1 MAEKDFITKKGII
14 VQNGDV
20 SLTDGNLELSNGQA
34 NIDNVRIDG
43 NTISITNSNG
53 DLQLSPNGTGDIVI
67 DSIRVDGQVMTNASS
82 ITSTDF
88 VGALTGNADTATT
101 LATARNIAGQSFNG
115 SASITIATGDLS
127 DIAGLKDEDNMAS
140 NSATHIATQQ
150 SIKAYVDAE
159 ITGLID
165 GAPGALDTLN
175 EIAAAINDNADF
187 TGTMT
192 TALGNRLRVDTNSQ
206 GLSGT
211 QKTNA
216 QTNLGLGSMALLSAI
231 DISDNTNLAAGV
243 GLALSG
249 DTLSLDMSELT
260 DMTQAV
266 ARTEDELI
274 ILDNGADK
282 RKLIS
287 EIPLSA
293 FDNDN
298 NFGPFTFA
306 NGANN
311 RIITATSSTGLNGE
325 ATFTYDGAG
334 IAAISGSLPQ
344 LQLVDS
350 DATNDPMAR
359 IMNNNGNLSIR
370 ADSSNVG
377 TGGAINFQT
386 SGSEKMRI
394 QDSGSVGIGTASPS
408 NTLHVNSGGSNGVAK
423 FESTDNMASIAIA
436 DNDTTIYVV
445 SETNYGS
452 FGGTNDLAT
461 TNLNIHK
468 TTGYV
473 GIGDSNPLALLH
485 LEFADN
491 TTFANT
497 NELSGQLLLLRNNTV
512 TTDAFAGIGFDVSTE
527 SDSDSLSASISAVRD
542 TSASSTAANHDAN
555 LVFSTNDAG
564 DDGNTERMRITH
576 DGKVGI
582 GETNPTYNLEIT
594 STTNAYMQLT
604 GNATN
609 GYSGVLFADSDAN
622 AVGRLSYYH
631 GDNSLRINTNG
642 SEKMRIDSSGKVG
655 IGTTSPATLLELAGA
670 NSTQTIN
677 ATSGSGAIL
686 FEENGDERWSIVQ
699 DTINKLHLSWIG
711 TSKITFDGSG
721 GSGKVGIGTTSP
733 EDLLHLSKGNLMFDQ
748 LNNQTSSN
756 FTNHSKILFR
766 DEADATTRTMASIGA
781 PKTAWSGS
789 HHALTFN
796 TGSLSETSRGEDY
809 DYSIERMRIDSA
821 GNVGIGTTSPST
833 ALQVSGTVTATAFA
847 GDLTGDVTG
856 NADTV
861 TNGVYTSGDQTIA
874 GVKTLSS
881 YMILTG
887 DTTAAPSNLAK
898 VHVGEDSGQLKIRT
912 QYGTLKLGS
921 TSSSWNHILG
931 SQGRFYFNEPVII
944 NGNGTYG
951 NLSSYSTEDLILGTN
966 SGTETRITIKQDTG
980 NVGIG
985 ITAPLFPLHLKY
997 TDNRTDPQGNNSSS
1011 GAGAIGANAQGGGL
1025 YIENAST
1032 TDGSFAG
1039 ITFRT
1044 DTADGRIA
1052 YQSTGSS
1059 LTNEGQMS
1067 FYCDANDTGGQQ
1079 LVLEEVLRLTGGGS
1093 GAAQAYNSAYV
1104 NGRLGI
1110 GTSSPVT
1117 ALDVAGSITIT
1128 DHLIHSGDTN
1138 NMISFTTDT
1147 QTFKTAGSARM
1158 TITDDGKIGIGDTNP
1173 LALLHL
1179 EFAGGDTTTYANT
1192 NETYRN
1198 MILLRNN
1205 TVTTDAFAGIAFD
1218 VSTES
1223 DFDTLGAS
1231 IAALRDTSAGS
1242 TAGNHDTNL
1251 VFATNDAGDDGN
1263 TERMRITHNGLVGIG
1278 TSTPSSLLHIHGN
1291 MADSKQGILITRNDT
1306 STVES
1311 NMLGGIGFD
1320 SNDGNIP
1327 SKITEASVAL
1337 VGYASENHATTDKGG
1352 YLSVLLTEIND
1363 DDDTVSTE
1371 ALRVS
1376 TVSAGTSST
1385 LTLKNGNASMPADTK
1400 YTGIDFHN
1408 VDSSGAGVGA
1418 AINAM
1423 SAASGRGG
1431 YLEFQT
1437 GTTVGAVSTKLT
1449 IKDDG
1454 AIQSSLGNL
1463 NTCVVYTW
1471 NRSDMNSG
1479 AVNLKATTNDYSSSQ
1494 NHWGYIMPKT
1504 GRVKM
1509 LALNTRNQEVTG
1521 TAEQTWKI
1529 NRNNN
1534 NGGTAG
1540 TDHFALSVQKGG
1552 SQDDTGVSGDAHM
1565 VIAATSHSSTIY
1577 QGSVV
1582 VNFAFAAGDEIR
1594 IQRTDAASVDMGD
1607 VVGQMFVEFD

>member
-921 TSSSWNHILG
+921 TSSSWNHIVG
-931 SQGRFYFNEPVII
+931 SQGRFYFNEPIII

-985 ITAPLFPLHLKY
+985 ITSPTHKLHVNGSFTATTKEFTIPHPTKKGKTLSHGSLEGPEFGVYVRGKSKDKKVY
-997 TDNRTDPQGNNSSS
+997 LPDYWKDLVHEDSITVQLTP
-1011 GAGAIGANAQGGGL
+1011 IGKSENL
-1025 YIENAST
+1025 YVVDYNTEYIEVEN
-1032 TDGSFAG
+1032 DVE
-1039 ITFRT
+1039 
-1044 DTADGRIA
+1044 
-1052 YQSTGSS
+1052 Y
-1059 LTNEGQMS
+1059 
-1067 FYCDANDTGGQQ
+1067 FYYVQAERKDVDK
-1079 LVLEEVLRLTGGGS
+1079 LE
-1093 GAAQAYNSAYV
+1093 
-1104 NGRLGI
+1104 
-1110 GTSSPVT
+1110 
-1117 ALDVAGSITIT
+1117 
-1128 DHLIHSGDTN
+1128 
-1138 NMISFTTDT
+1138 
-1147 QTFKTAGSARM
+1147 
-1158 TITDDGKIGIGDTNP
+1158 
-1173 LALLHL
+1173 
-1179 EFAGGDTTTYANT
+1179 
-1192 NETYRN
+1192 
-1198 MILLRNN
+1198 
-1205 TVTTDAFAGIAFD
+1205 
-1218 VSTES
+1218 
-1223 DFDTLGAS
+1223 
-1231 IAALRDTSAGS
+1231 
-1242 TAGNHDTNL
+1242 
-1251 VFATNDAGDDGN
+1251 
-1263 TERMRITHNGLVGIG
+1263 
-1278 TSTPSSLLHIHGN
+1278 
-1291 MADSKQGILITRNDT
+1291 
-1306 STVES
+1306 
-1311 NMLGGIGFD
+1311 
-1320 SNDGNIP
+1320 
-1327 SKITEASVAL
+1327 
-1337 VGYASENHATTDKGG
+1337 
-1352 YLSVLLTEIND
+1352 
-1363 DDDTVSTE
+1363 
-1371 ALRVS
+1371 
-1376 TVSAGTSST
+1376 
-1385 LTLKNGNASMPADTK
+1385 
-1400 YTGIDFHN
+1400 
-1408 VDSSGAGVGA
+1408 
-1418 AINAM
+1418 
-1423 SAASGRGG
+1423 
-1431 YLEFQT
+1431 
-1437 GTTVGAVSTKLT
+1437 
-1449 IKDDG
+1449 
-1454 AIQSSLGNL
+1454 
-1463 NTCVVYTW
+1463 
-1471 NRSDMNSG
+1471 
-1479 AVNLKATTNDYSSSQ
+1479 
-1494 NHWGYIMPKT
+1494 
-1504 GRVKM
+1504 
-1509 LALNTRNQEVTG
+1509 
-1521 TAEQTWKI
+1521 
-1529 NRNNN
+1529 
-1534 NGGTAG
+1534 
-1540 TDHFALSVQKGG
+1540 
-1552 SQDDTGVSGDAHM
+1552 
-1565 VIAATSHSSTIY
+1565 
-1577 QGSVV
+1577 
-1582 VNFAFAAGDEIR
+1582 
-1594 IQRTDAASVDMGD
+1594 
-1607 VVGQMFVEFD
+1607 VEF